1 MIKNILGFL
10 NTTYTTFNDY
20 GFDNIDP
27 QLIRYFRTEFGKEW
41 KSALNEHLLRERSK
55 NDKKAA

>member
-1 MIKNILGFL
+1 MIKNILGFF
-10 NTTYTTFNDY
+10 NTTYNTFNDY
-20 GFDNIDP
+20 GFDNLDP

-41 KSALNEHLLRERSK
+41 KNALNEHLLKERSK